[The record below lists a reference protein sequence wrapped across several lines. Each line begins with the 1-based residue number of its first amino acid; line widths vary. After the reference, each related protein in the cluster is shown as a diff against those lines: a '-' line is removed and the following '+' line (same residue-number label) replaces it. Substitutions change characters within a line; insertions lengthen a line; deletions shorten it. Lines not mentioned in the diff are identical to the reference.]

1 MAAEQE
7 VALNL
12 LSSNYDVIAALPA
25 NVKKRVCALKKLQL
39 ESIKIE
45 SEFYRRVHE
54 LELEFEQK
62 FKPFFDARRAIVTG
76 EKEPTEAECDASI
89 LEGISPEQAQTL
101 ANAVAADPS
110 ATGIKDFWLNALK
123 THDLVAESIEEHDLP
138 ILSFLIDV
146 TTTGTTDPMGFKLEF
161 HFATNPYF
169 KNSVL
174 TKTYVLDFE
183 PEEEAL
189 LSFDGPHVVRV
200 IGDTIDWVDGKNVT
214 KKAVKKKQ
222 KKGANAGKFLTKTVK
237 ADSFFNFFDP
247 PKSKDERNE
256 DEDDEQ
262 AEEFLELDYEL
273 GQALRD
279 TVIARAVLFY
289 TGELQSD
296 DMFDFP
302 GEDDEEGPS
311 DFSDDDE

>member
-1 MAAEQE
+1 MAGQQE
-7 VALNL
+7 IDVALLAANF
-12 LSSNYDVIAALPA
+12 DVISNLPK
-25 NVKKRVCALKKLQL
+25 NVKQRVCALKKLQR

-45 SEFYRRVHE
+45 SDFYKRVHE

-62 FKPFFDARRAIVTG
+62 FKGIFDTRRAIVTG
-76 EKEPTEAECDASI
+76 EKEPTEAESDVPI
-89 LEGISPEQAQTL
+89 LEGLNEAQLTDL
-101 ANAVAADPS
+101 NKTTEADPS
-110 ATGIKDFWLNALK
+110 AKGIKDFWLTALK
-123 THDLVAESIEEHDLP
+123 THDLISESIEEHDIP
-138 ILSFLIDV
+138 ILSYLTDI
-146 TTTGTTDPMGFKLEF
+146 TTAANTDPMGFKLEF

-169 KNSVL
+169 KNTVL
-174 TKTYVLDFE
+174 TKTYVLNFDPDE
-183 PEEEAL
+183 DAPIA
-189 LSFDGPHVVRV
+189 FDGPHIVRV
-200 IGDTIDWVDGKNVT
+200 IGDQIEWEDGKNVT

-262 AEEFLELDYEL
+262 AEEYLELDYEM

-279 TVIARAVLFY
+279 TVIPRAVLFY

-302 GEDDEEGPS
+302 GEDGEDIS
-311 DFSDDDE
+311 DYSDDEA